1 MLAAIDGTPGAPVPC
16 SFMIFR
22 ALRQQCRDEVEFA
35 RRELEL
41 GLDVRLQLDDVR
53 VRFSPDV
60 EIREWVEP
68 ASSGREA
75 IVRRTYQ
82 TPAGELT
89 AAVKQTED
97 WPYGDRLPIFD
108 DYVTPRAVEC
118 LVADPAHLD
127 RLRYLFVAP
136 SDDDVD
142 VFREH
147 AAGRKQF
154 AAARGLALSGGWKSH
169 RTVPEEEVALIGAN
183 GGTGSVVDTLMWLC
197 GGTEPLLWAYDR
209 PQFLAALI
217 ELIEEWNRRRVEIH
231 LEAGVD
237 IIVRRAWYEGTDFWS
252 PDLYR
257 RFILPGLKREV
268 ELVHQAGARYGYT
281 ITTGMLH
288 IAEPLLES
296 GVDVIIGIDPGQGKD
311 TTLADVRTTL
321 GGRAGLW
328 GGVSGPLT
336 VEAGSEADVRQAVE
350 DAFAELAPTGRFIL
364 APVDNVREDAERAW
378 RNVQVFIDTWKSLA
392 GGA

>member
-1 MLAAIDGTPGAPVPC
+1 
-16 SFMIFR
+16 
-22 ALRQQCRDEVEFA
+22 
-35 RRELEL
+35 
-41 GLDVRLQLDDVR
+41 
-53 VRFSPDV
+53 
-60 EIREWVEP
+60 
-68 ASSGREA
+68 
-75 IVRRTYQ
+75 
-82 TPAGELT
+82 
-89 AAVKQTED
+89 
-97 WPYGDRLPIFD
+97 
-108 DYVTPRAVEC
+108 
-118 LVADPAHLD
+118 
-127 RLRYLFVAP
+127 
-136 SDDDVD
+136 
-142 VFREH
+142 
-147 AAGRKQF
+147 
-154 AAARGLALSGGWKSH
+154 
-169 RTVPEEEVALIGAN
+169 
-183 GGTGSVVDTLMWLC
+183 
-197 GGTEPLLWAYDR
+197 
-209 PQFLAALI
+209 
-217 ELIEEWNRRRVEIH
+217 
-231 LEAGVD
+231 
-237 IIVRRAWYEGTDFWS
+237 
-252 PDLYR
+252 
-257 RFILPGLKREV
+257 V